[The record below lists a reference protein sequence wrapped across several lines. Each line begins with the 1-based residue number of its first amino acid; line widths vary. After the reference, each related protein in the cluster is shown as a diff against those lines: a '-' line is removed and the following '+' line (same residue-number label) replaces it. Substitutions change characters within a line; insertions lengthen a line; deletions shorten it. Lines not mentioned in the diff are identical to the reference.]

1 MKVFA
6 VTYEVSYEG
15 EELEGIFS
23 TFEKAEAYIVSKI
36 NPALNY
42 NRQRRNYNIETHEL
56 DKEVI

>member
-36 NPALNY
+36 NPAFNY

>member
-23 TFEKAEAYIVSKI
+23 TFEKAEAFI
-36 NPALNY
+36 
-42 NRQRRNYNIETHEL
+42 QRSIAAHPYRGERWDYNIETHEL